1 MFGLDPFVARVT
13 ASVVVGGLWIA
24 AATFAAERFGA
35 KVGGLLAGL
44 PATAAVSLF
53 FIALVEGPAVAFDA
67 TTAFPLA
74 MATNAFFL
82 VAYLQLTQ
90 RGVRTALA
98 GSLLVWCLVQ
108 GVLVGLH
115 PTSFGWAMIVWAL
128 IVVLAVFL
136 LVGSLRVHSAAG
148 VKLHYSLSQLVGRAV
163 FGGGVVGSAVVLSRL
178 GGALVGAV
186 FSAFPAVYLSTLLIT
201 AKTIDLEF
209 SRSIV
214 PALLVS
220 SEINCV
226 AFSVGFRLAVVNMGP
241 LGALGV
247 GYLVSIVAGIGSL
260 LVIRVCFR

>member
-1 MFGLDPFVARVT
+1 MFVLEPFVARVA
-13 ASVVVGGLWIA
+13 ASVLVGGLWIA
-24 AATFAAERFGA
+24 AATFAAERFGS

-53 FIALVEGPAVAFDA
+53 FIALADGPTVAFDA
-67 TTAFPLA
+67 TTAFPLT
-74 MATNAFFL
+74 MATNALFL
-82 VAYLQLTQ
+82 IAYLQLTQ
-90 RGVRTALA
+90 RGVRTALT
-98 GSLLVWCLVQ
+98 GSLFVWCLVQ
-108 GVLVGLH
+108 GMLVEFH
-115 PTSFGWAMIVWAL
+115 PTSFGWAITVWAL

-136 LVGSLRVHSAAG
+136 LVGPLHVRPAAG
-148 VKLHYSLSQLVGRAV
+148 VKLHYTLSQVVGRAV

-178 GGALVGAV
+178 GGALAGAV
-186 FSAFPAVYLSTLLIT
+186 FSTFPAVFLSTLLIT

-220 SEINCV
+220 SEINCI

-247 GYLVSIVAGIGSL
+247 GYFVSIVAGIGSL
-260 LVIRVCFR
+260 LIIRASFR